1 MHEGE
6 RPTHHTSATD
16 KLPEGTEGAGGSTMR
31 RSVLPNGM
39 EIAYQSKAEV
49 AFFYNDIF
57 EKQIYLMHGVTLR
70 EGDCVFDVGANVGF
84 FTLFANRHSKEIKI
98 YAFEP
103 APPLFEILR
112 FNTSLHG
119 VNAKLF
125 NCGVSSKAGTAT
137 FTFYPNSSGMSSF
150 YADKQ
155 EEKEALRA
163 IMLNQRGR
171 GVEGMERIMQHAE
184 DLLEERVKSRSYECR
199 LRTISDI
206 ISEEHVEQID
216 FMKIDVQK
224 SELDVLAGI
233 HPDDWPKIKQIVIEV
248 HDVQG
253 RLRQIHELLAAAGY
267 RVAVEQDAHY
277 ESSSTYNLF
286 AIRNDWLDSRR
297 TETANATSASRNSL
311 KQIQD
316 RARKQEEAFNRQ
328 KQLSDQRK
336 RST

>member
-6 RPTHHTSATD
+6 RLTQHTAPTGEP
-16 KLPEGTEGAGGSTMR
+16 PEGAEGAGGAALR

-70 EGDCVFDVGANVGF
+70 EGDCVFDIGANVGF
-84 FTLFANRHSKEIKI
+84 FTLFAHRHSRNIKL
-98 YAFEP
+98 YSFEP

-119 VNAKLF
+119 VNVKLF

-150 YADKQ
+150 YADKE

-163 IMLNQRGR
+163 IMLNQQQR
-171 GVEGMERIMQHAE
+171 GVEGMERVMQYAE
-184 DLLEERVKSRSYECR
+184 DLLEERVKSQSYECR
-199 LRTISDI
+199 LRTVSDI
-206 ISEEHVEQID
+206 ITEERVEQID

-233 HPDDWPKIKQIVIEV
+233 RTDDWPKIKQIVIEV
-248 HDVQG
+248 HDIEG
-253 RLRQIHELLAAAGY
+253 RLRQIHEMLEAAGY
-267 RVAVEQDAHY
+267 RVAVEQDSHY

-286 AIRNDWLDSRR
+286 AIRHDWLDSRR
-297 TETANATSASRNSL
+297 AGTANLTGTSRNSL
-311 KQIQD
+311 KQIQE
-316 RARKQEEAFNRQ
+316 RARKQEEAFNRR